1 MCLIWRPSQKQRTR
15 KYGDVVPAQNDH
27 MFTVLMVLICS
38 CRVAMLGLTLL
49 MQLAMLSCVYMTGRW
64 TLLPGAATS
73 TSTVDLEES
82 QDSLCMRNMPTTNSY
97 HGYWDGGAMRGKHA
111 LL

>member
-1 MCLIWRPSQKQRTR
+1 MTGYVFDMETIAKAAHKKVRRCCTCTN
-15 KYGDVVPAQNDH
+15 NDH

-82 QDSLCMRNMPTTNSY
+82 LDFLCMRNMPTTNSY
-97 HGYWDGGAMRGKHA
+97 HGYWDGGVMR
-111 LL
+111 